1 MFIPELKTATPQADG
16 QSDLR
21 HLFAYDPGR
30 TKHLLQ
36 FTQAV
41 MRAPGPLSPG
51 ERELLA
57 AMTSRENLCLF

>member
-1 MFIPELKTATPQADG
+1 MFLQHIKDATPQADV

-30 TKHLLQ
+30 SQYQLQ

-41 MRAPGPLSPG
+41 MRSPGPLSPG

-57 AMTSRENLCLF
+57 ALTSKERSCVF

>member
-21 HLFAYDPGR
+21 HLFAYDPER
-30 TKHLLQ
+30 TQHLLQ

-41 MRAPGPLSPG
+41 MRAPGPLSSG
-51 ERELLA
+51 ERELFA
-57 AMTSRENLCLF
+57 AMTSRENRCLF

>member
-30 TKHLLQ
+30 TQHLLQ
-36 FTQAV
+36 FTQAA

-57 AMTSRENLCLF
+57 AMTSRENRCLF

>member
-1 MFIPELKTATPQADG
+1 MFIQHFRDTTPQADG

-30 TKHLLQ
+30 SEYLLQ

-41 MRAPGPLSPG
+41 MRADGPLSPG

-57 AMTSRENLCLF
+57 AMTSKDRCCLF